1 MNTGLMD
8 QPCPIWDTPSAV
20 SGVSVDDPD
29 RTADWISSDLIVN
42 SPRAGGQYFVDAIAK
57 NELATLN
64 ERDKVKLTSW
74 LEEQRSFGI
83 SIPKIT
89 SISIFEAQQRKELRI
104 AERVDGILRYLESKL
119 RGLGKIIQIGLFRS
133 VADEEL
139 TEDHLILFDLLRHS
153 GSVDSNELTSLL
165 KYLEECGYI
174 DQPYASMGSIQTYS
188 LTTEGYERLEEIEK
202 PYQDSANVFV
212 AMWFHP
218 SMYEVWDKG
227 IKPAITEAGYKP
239 VRIDQKEHMNKIDDE
254 IIAEI
259 RRSRFVVADFTHG
272 KINDN
277 DLPIAKRG
285 ARGGVY
291 YEAGFAQGLG
301 IDVIFTCRKDQI
313 SDVHF
318 DTRQFNHIAWK
329 TPEDL
334 KKKLT
339 QRISAVFGDG
349 PLKNSGC

>member
-1 MNTGLMD
+1 MD
-8 QPCPIWDTPSAV
+8 GHCPIWGTPSAI

-29 RTADWISSDLIVN
+29 RTADWISSDLLVN

-57 NELATLN
+57 NELPTLN

-83 SIPKIT
+83 KIPKIT
-89 SISIFEAQQRKELRI
+89 RVSIFEAQQRKELRI

-139 TEDHLILFDLLRHS
+139 TEDHLIFFDLLRHS

-165 KYLEECGYI
+165 KHLEERGYI

-188 LTTEGYERLEEIEK
+188 LTAEGYERLEEIEK
-202 PYQDSANVFV
+202 PYQDSTNVFV

-218 SMYEVWDKG
+218 SMYEVWEKG
-227 IKPAITEAGYKP
+227 IRPAITDAGYEP
-239 VRIDQKEHMNKIDDE
+239 VRIDQKEHANKIDDE

-272 KINDN
+272 KID
-277 DLPIAKRG
+277 DKELPIKKRG

-301 IDVIFTCRKDQI
+301 IDVIFTCHEDQI
-313 SDVHF
+313 DDLHF
-318 DTRQFNHIAWK
+318 DTRQYKHISWSS
-329 TPEDL
+329 PEEL
-334 KKKLT
+334 KNALKN
-339 QRISAVFGDG
+339 RISALYGND
-349 PLKNSGC
+349 